1 MKTKNILI
9 YSALILGGLLLGYLF
24 FGGTSEPHSLEEHIT
39 ETHTDEAGNV
49 VYTCSMH
56 PQVRENEP
64 GNCPIC
70 GMELIPANELSEEEG
85 SAQNPNAVRIS
96 RAAMALAEVQTSN
109 VREEIPVQK
118 IHLPGKVAVN
128 QNLVSNVT
136 AHFPGRVRELYV
148 DYTGDYVRKGQRLAS
163 IYSPELIT
171 AQRELLETARFKE
184 QNPRL
189 YESARRKLMLWEFP
203 EETIDAIVESGEVME
218 ELDFFAP
225 VSGFVSEISISRE
238 DHIREGSVM
247 YRIADLSSVWVEFEA
262 YESAVSG
269 LSKGDDVTFNVSSLG
284 SESFR
289 GEVNFIEPFLNDASR
304 TVKVR
309 LNTNNPNNRMKPG
322 MFAEGEIS
330 SGSTQ
335 NEKLLVPRSAVMWT
349 GKRSIVFVDVSQ
361 DGNPA
366 FEGREVELGMRAGN
380 DYIIESGLEKGEQV
394 VTNGTFKIDAAAQLS
409 DKLSM
414 MNREPGTGANRA
426 GHDHGNMDM
435 GEEEMGENGNE
446 DHSEHQQNENAA
458 DHEGH
463 SDAVI
468 KRDLENLIP
477 EYLKLREALSNDD
490 FESAQV
496 YIEVFTEDNF
506 SDIEELRAEFKMI
519 SEMLIDRID
528 SEGYEGELFK
538 QYCPMFDGGS
548 NWISDSEEIENPYYG
563 SQMHNCGETVE
574 QMN

>member
-309 LNTNNPNNRMKPG
+309 LNTSNPNNRMKPG

-380 DYIIESGLEKGEQV
+380 DYIIVSGLEKGEQV

-426 GHDHGNMDM
+426 GHDHGGMDM

-446 DHSEHQQNENAA
+446 DRSEYQQNENAA

-477 EYLKLREALSNDD
+477 EYLKLRKALSNDD
-490 FESAQV
+490 FESAQA